1 MTGKLVTTI
10 NSHLVMLITKVQQEL
25 AFYNCSHRNIFGKE
39 LPYCFL
45 GEYIMRTID
54 LSPLYRSAIGFDRL
68 ASMIETGNKSN
79 NQGYPP
85 YNIEQFSE
93 DEYRITLA
101 VAGFDESELEI
112 TSHQNTL
119 LVKGTKQP
127 QENSESKFLY
137 QGIAERG
144 FERKY
149 QLADYVTVQAAD
161 LNNGLLHIDLKRE
174 VPEAMK
180 PRSIAISG
188 NKRLEE

>member
-1 MTGKLVTTI
+1 
-10 NSHLVMLITKVQQEL
+10 
-25 AFYNCSHRNIFGKE
+25 
-39 LPYCFL
+39 
-45 GEYIMRTID
+45 MRTID

-68 ASMIETGNKSN
+68 ANMIESASSNGNTS

-119 LVKGTKQP
+119 LVKGTKAKT
-127 QENSESKFLY
+127 ESSSKFLY

-180 PRSIAISG
+180 PRSISIGA
-188 NKRLEE
+188 NRLIDE

>member
-1 MTGKLVTTI
+1 
-10 NSHLVMLITKVQQEL
+10 
-25 AFYNCSHRNIFGKE
+25 
-39 LPYCFL
+39 
-45 GEYIMRTID
+45 MRTID

-68 ASMIETGNKSN
+68 ANMIESASTSGNSN

-101 VAGFDESELEI
+101 VAGFEESELEI

-119 LVKGTKQP
+119 LVKGTKAKG
-127 QENSESKFLY
+127 ESASKFLY

-161 LNNGLLHIDLKRE
+161 LSNGLLHIDLKRE

-180 PRSIAISG
+180 PRSISIGA
-188 NKRLEE
+188 NRLIEE

>member
-1 MTGKLVTTI
+1 
-10 NSHLVMLITKVQQEL
+10 
-25 AFYNCSHRNIFGKE
+25 
-39 LPYCFL
+39 
-45 GEYIMRTID
+45 MRTID

-68 ASMIETGNKSN
+68 ATMIESASTGNKGN

-101 VAGFDESELEI
+101 VAGFDDSELEI
-112 TSHQNTL
+112 TSHENTL
-119 LVKGTKQP
+119 LVKGIKAE
-127 QENSESKFLY
+127 QEKTDSKFLY

-149 QLADYVTVQAAD
+149 QLADYVTVESAD

-180 PRSIAISG
+180 PRSIGINL
-188 NKRLEE
+188 NKALK

>member
-1 MTGKLVTTI
+1 
-10 NSHLVMLITKVQQEL
+10 
-25 AFYNCSHRNIFGKE
+25 
-39 LPYCFL
+39 
-45 GEYIMRTID
+45 MRTID

-68 ASMIETGNKSN
+68 ASMIESASTGNKGN

-101 VAGFDESELEI
+101 VAGFDDSELEI

-119 LVKGTKQP
+119 LVKGTKAA

-180 PRSIAISG
+180 PRSIAI
-188 NKRLEE
+188 NPKKAIEQ